1 MKKKCFIISIM
12 FIFLVLA
19 ISLKTEIYAF
29 DINSQLGN
37 NLSAYATIQ
46 GQSTSFDKKVETV
59 VGVLSVGGTII
70 AVATL
75 IIIGIRYMTG
85 SIEEKAEYRKT
96 LKPYLIGAF
105 MVFAITNLLGILYVV
120 ASEGF
125 NS

>member
-59 VGVLSVGGTII
+59 VGILSVGGSII

-85 SIEEKAEYRKT
+85 SVEEKAEYRKT

-105 MVFAITNLLGILYVV
+105 MVFAITNLLSILYVV
-120 ASEGF
+120 ISEGF